1 MTHVLTVYNTSS
13 VSLHTVKIVCIEVC
27 EVNFRAR
34 EMVSKF
40 CSFLIHMLSS
50 EGFCCCCLCFICG
63 VRLKLRF
70 SFFVYTSPS
79 APAPFLYL
87 TVFFHWLVF
96 VPLYKFNWAYLCETL
111 PGFCIIFFWSISF
124 YHNHM
129 ALLALAIYHLK
140 FNFLFLKLI

>member
-1 MTHVLTVYNTSS
+1 MFQIVALVTCVSYDTLSHLIICLFSCLGAFTDVFNFCKVSLITFVTHVLTVYNTSS

-87 TVFFHWLVF
+87 TVFFH
-96 VPLYKFNWAYLCETL
+96 
-111 PGFCIIFFWSISF
+111 
-124 YHNHM
+124 
-129 ALLALAIYHLK
+129 
-140 FNFLFLKLI
+140 